1 MNTIKDR
8 TDAELLERSAHD
20 RQAFAKLYGRH
31 ERLVVGF
38 FMSRTRNP
46 ELAADLTAETFAAL
60 LESSERFDPTRI
72 GGASVVPW
80 MLSIARHTLLTS
92 IHRGIVADE
101 ARRKLECE
109 PVVLDDAALE
119 RVEEMAS
126 VDRRLSGLLDDLPA
140 DLRDA
145 VIARVL
151 DERDY
156 GEIAAELDCSEQ
168 VVRKRVSRG
177 LLRLRAALPSSN
189 P

>member
-1 MNTIKDR
+1 MERLKGC
-8 TDAELLERSAHD
+8 TDAELLARSTRD

-38 FMSRTRNP
+38 FMSRIRNP

-60 LESSERFDPTRI
+60 LESAGRFDPTRT

-80 MLSIARHTLLTS
+80 MLAIARHTLATS
-92 IHRGIVADE
+92 VQRGIVADE
-101 ARRKLECE
+101 ARRRLECE
-109 PVVLDDAALE
+109 PVVLDDAALA

-126 VDRRLSGLLDDLPA
+126 VDRRLSGLLDDLPT

-145 VIARVL
+145 VTARVL
-151 DERDY
+151 EEREYRD
-156 GEIAAELDCSEQ
+156 IAAELDCSEQ

-177 LLRLRAALPSSN
+177 LFRLRAALSSSN